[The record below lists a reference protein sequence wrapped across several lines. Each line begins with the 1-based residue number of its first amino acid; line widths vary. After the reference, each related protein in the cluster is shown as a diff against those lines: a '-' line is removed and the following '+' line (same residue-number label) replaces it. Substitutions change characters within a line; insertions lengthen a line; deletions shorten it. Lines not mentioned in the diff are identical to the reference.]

1 MIYPKFIK
9 DNSTIG
15 VVAPSDGI
23 VKASDIEKLDKA
35 IDSLSKLGF
44 SVVEAPSVR
53 KSVLGRS
60 ASPRV
65 RAKELED
72 MFKNKEIDEI
82 SDALGIFSN
91 KAKMREVF
99 ENAVKFKP
107 LKNGEVNVI
116 FGDELDMR
124 GLENYSFVYSMY
136 NFDGSP
142 GIIGVV
148 GPKRMAY
155 SKTIGVIKHITE
167 EVNKAIKLI
176 GCKGE

>member
-1 MIYPKFIK
+1 MENRSVKTKKIYF
-9 DNSTIG
+9 DNPCSEVELFELTKKIN
-15 VVAPSDGI
+15 SEL
-23 VKASDIEKLDKA
+23 KEKK
-35 IDSLSKLGF
+35 IN
-44 SVVEAPSVR
+44 E
-53 KSVLGRS
+53 
-60 ASPRV
+60 
-65 RAKELED
+65 ELELILNNLYD
-72 MFKNKEIDEI
+72 EVEGQLFLESSAEIFKNKEIDEI